1 MGYNTEFEGE
11 FTLSKPL
18 DEDTY
23 YALEDLAFS
32 RHDEEDMPSIWC
44 QWVVGADWQSIRW
57 DGGEKFYGYIGWI
70 RYINNHFLLP
80 KKIKLTG
87 TVVFQGENPKD
98 GGRIVATNGKIEVF
112 WNYDDL
118 KLSNYDGKN
127 KCWCH
132 VPEDQGVQWI
142 NSGRTVFCDFFDS
155 DWTVSEEMDSLEQKM
170 LGVTTGNSKA
180 LAILIDISAEPGT
193 NRSLFRAEPQS
204 VYQRARLMSID
215 SVLPFVDGERGA
227 RARLMQLYKATLR
240 ESKKI
245 RRRAEQ

>member
-23 YALEDLAFS
+23 YELEDLAFS
-32 RHDEEDMPSIWC
+32 RHDEECMPSIWC

-57 DGGEKFYGYIGWI
+57 NGGEKFYGYIGWI
-70 RYINNHFLLP
+70 RYINIKYLLP
-80 KKIKLTG
+80 KGILLNGK
-87 TVVFQGENPKD
+87 VAFQGERPKD
-98 GGRIVATNGKIEVF
+98 GGVILAKDGRIEVF
-112 WNYDDL
+112 WNYDDP

-132 VPEDQGVQWI
+132 IPEDQGVHWI

-180 LAILIDISAEPGT
+180 LAILIDISAETGT
-193 NRSLFRAEPQS
+193 NRSLFRNKLQS

-227 RARLMQLYKATLR
+227 RARLMQLYKAALR

-245 RRRAEQ
+245 WRRAAQ